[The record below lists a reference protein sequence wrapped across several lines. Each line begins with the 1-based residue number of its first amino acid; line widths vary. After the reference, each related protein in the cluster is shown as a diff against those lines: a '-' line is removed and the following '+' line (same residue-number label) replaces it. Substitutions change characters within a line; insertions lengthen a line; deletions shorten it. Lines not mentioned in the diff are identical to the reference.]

1 MIGKKSKF
9 EEHERKSS
17 LQVQEDKN
25 REGRT
30 DLAKSAIKRVSGNSK
45 EGADSIESQTFIE
58 TSGDAY
64 DKGEQSDS
72 FIADTIFTN
81 GGGSEEEM
89 EEIPEEIQQ
98 TDPELIPLR
107 SPIEN
112 LKNKLGEGSSNRP
125 IQQNNLDKKLETSGK
140 ETTGGLTILSSLN
153 IKTDTDLLWDE
164 ICNGVKGKNS
174 GIPMGFN
181 RLNKYLGLRK
191 SIYTTIGA
199 SAGCGKTSLVDCA
212 YVLNPYDWYIKN
224 KHKASTNIKFEVIYF
239 SMERKKTYKLAKWLC
254 MKILKEENQL
264 ITTDELLSWQSTLDK
279 RKQELAKFYIDN
291 YFKEMTES
299 GIVTIMDGQQNP
311 TGIYKFM
318 KNHAL
323 TKGKIEEISEFE
335 HRYTPNDDNLI
346 TNVVH
351 DHAGKT
357 KNENIGGKYDKK
369 LSIDKA
375 SEYYC
380 WARDF
385 LGYSPIMI
393 NQFNRTS
400 YQDIQ
405 FARKE
410 GGDPDPTVE
419 YWKDSGNIIE
429 DCDVAISLFN
439 PYKYG
444 LEEYM
449 GYKVND
455 FTDQNGNNKFR
466 GLKIIKNSY
475 GTDNLRIGLGFLGE
489 VSLFKELAKASNI
502 TQKELNSVI
511 NNDYFLG

>member
-9 EEHERKSS
+9 QEHERSK
-17 LQVQEDKN
+17 VQNQQDSDTSCDQNMGQGEGEETTNGNRSEDQN
-25 REGRT
+25 QFPDEPE
-30 DLAKSAIKRVSGNSK
+30 DYSG
-45 EGADSIESQTFIE
+45 ELFEHESQLEFKTKPFQKGQRPQKE
-58 TSGDAY
+58 TYKLGGKSQDLRST
-64 DKGEQSDS
+64 ESDS
-72 FIADTIFTN
+72 GEHEEQRSSGVQNKD
-81 GGGSEEEM
+81 SE
-89 EEIPEEIQQ
+89 
-98 TDPELIPLR
+98 
-107 SPIEN
+107 
-112 LKNKLGEGSSNRP
+112 G
-125 IQQNNLDKKLETSGK
+125 KKTPQ
-140 ETTGGLTILSSLN
+140 IIN
-153 IKTDTDLLWDE
+153 VQPVKTDTDLLWDE
-164 ICNGVKGKNS
+164 ICNGISGKNS

-199 SAGCGKTSLVDCA
+199 AAGCGKTSLVDCA

-224 KHKASTNIKFEVIYF
+224 KFTTKVKFEVIYF

-254 MKILKEENQL
+254 MKVWKEENIL
-264 ITTDELLSWQSTLDK
+264 MTTDELLSWQGTLDK
-279 RKQELAKFYIDN
+279 KKQEVAKFYIDN

-299 GIVTIMDGQQNP
+299 GIVTIIDGQQNP
-311 TGIYKFM
+311 TGIYKYL
-318 KNHAL
+318 KAHAQ

-335 HRYTPNDDNLI
+335 SRYIAKDDNLI

-405 FARKE
+405 FSKKE

-419 YWKDSGNIIE
+419 YWKDSGNVIE

-439 PYKYG
+439 PYKYS

-449 GYKVND
+449 GYQVND
-455 FTDQNGNNKFR
+455 FTDSAGNNKFR

-489 VSLFKELAKASNI
+489 VSLFKELTKSKDI
-502 TQKELNSVI
+502 TQKEINSVI
-511 NNDYFLG
+511 NNDFFL

>member
-9 EEHERKSS
+9 QEHERNKIQNQQDPDTSCNKS
-17 LQVQEDKN
+17 LGQ
-25 REGRT
+25 REGEEIVDGDRSQNQ
-30 DLAKSAIKRVSGNSK
+30 DPFIDEPQDYSGELFK
-45 EGADSIESQTFIE
+45 HESQLEFKTKPYQKGKGYKKE
-58 TSGDAY
+58 TYKLGGKSEDVRSTEPDSSTSPGSG
-64 DKGEQSDS
+64 E
-72 FIADTIFTN
+72 
-81 GGGSEEEM
+81 SEEKK
-89 EEIPEEIQQ
+89 
-98 TDPELIPLR
+98 TGD
-107 SPIEN
+107 
-112 LKNKLGEGSSNRP
+112 GSKRTP
-125 IQQNNLDKKLETSGK
+125 KIIVPQ
-140 ETTGGLTILSSLN
+140 N
-153 IKTDTDLLWDE
+153 IKSDTDLLWDE
-164 ICNGVKGKNS
+164 ICNGVTGKNS
-174 GIPMGFN
+174 GIPMGFS

-199 SAGCGKTSLVDCA
+199 AAGCGKTSLVDCA

-224 KHKASTNIKFEVIYF
+224 KYTSKVQFEVIYF

-254 MKILKEENQL
+254 MKIWKEENIL
-264 ITTDELLSWQSTLDK
+264 MTTDELLSWQGTLDK
-279 RKQELAKFYIDN
+279 KKQEVAKFYIDN

-299 GIVTIMDGQQNP
+299 GIVKIIDGQQNP
-311 TGIYKFM
+311 TGIYKYM
-318 KNHAL
+318 KAHAL
-323 TKGKIEEISEFE
+323 TKGHEEEISEFE
-335 HRYTPNDDNLI
+335 HRYIPDNDNLI

-380 WARDF
+380 WARDY

-405 FARKE
+405 FSKKE

-419 YWKDSGNIIE
+419 YWKDSGNVIE

-439 PYKYG
+439 PYKYS

-449 GYKVND
+449 KYNIND
-455 FTDQNGNNKFR
+455 FTDDKGNNKFR

-489 VSLFKELAKASNI
+489 VSLFKELTKATDI
-502 TQKELNSVI
+502 TTKEINSVI
-511 NNDYFLG
+511 NNDFFL

>member
-9 EEHERKSS
+9 EEHEKQ
-17 LQVQEDKN
+17 LKVQNKQ
-25 REGRT
+25 
-30 DLAKSAIKRVSGNSK
+30 NSK
-45 EGADSIESQTFIE
+45 TRSSPNLSKGKGKTRGSSIESQDTDE
-58 TSGDAY
+58 LL
-64 DKGEQSDS
+64 GEQNNTDELRDV
-72 FIADTIFTN
+72 AEKLTN
-81 GGGSEEEM
+81 RQVTGLEETVEEVSEET
-89 EEIPEEIQQ
+89 IQAERKHSY
-98 TDPELIPLR
+98 TR
-107 SPIEN
+107 SEGKHFGEDGKIHGDNEN
-112 LKNKLGEGSSNRP
+112 SEVGLT
-125 IQQNNLDKKLETSGK
+125 KKLEGSP
-140 ETTGGLTILSSLN
+140 TIIIKN
-153 IKTDTDLLWDE
+153 IIKTDTDLLWDE
-164 ICNGVKGKNS
+164 ICSGVKGKNS

-191 SIYTTIGA
+191 SIYTTVGA
-199 SAGCGKTSLVDCA
+199 AAGCGKTSLVDCA

-224 KHKASTNIKFEVIYF
+224 KHKASCKLKFEVIYF

-254 MKILKEENQL
+254 MKMYKEDNVL
-264 ITTDELLSWQSTLDK
+264 LTTDQLLSWQTTLDK
-279 RKQELAKFYIDN
+279 TNQERAKFYIDY
-291 YFKEMTES
+291 YFKEMMES
-299 GIVTIMDGQQNP
+299 GIVTIIDGQMNP

-318 KNHAL
+318 KAHAL
-323 TKGKIEEISEFE
+323 KRGTEEEISEYE
-335 HRYTPNDDNLI
+335 HRYIPNDDNLI

-357 KNENIGGKYDKK
+357 KNENIGGKYEKK

-380 WARDF
+380 WARDY

-405 FARKE
+405 FTRKE

-439 PYKYG
+439 PYKYS

-449 GYKVND
+449 GYTVND
-455 FTDQNGNNKFR
+455 FTDTLGNNKFR

-489 VSLFKELAKASNI
+489 VGLFKELTKSKEI
-502 TQKELNSVI
+502 SQKEINSVI
-511 NNDYFLG
+511 NNDLFLGF

>member
-9 EEHERKSS
+9 QEHERKSK
-17 LQVQEDKN
+17 VQDQENTDSVGNEEVEEGGRKEISYCPGAQDYLEPPTDEDQLSGELFEHESQLEFK
-25 REGRT
+25 T
-30 DLAKSAIKRVSGNSK
+30 KPKQTTQRVKQEKEKVAGEPSSSRSK
-45 EGADSIESQTFIE
+45 ES
-58 TSGDAY
+58 
-64 DKGEQSDS
+64 DKGESSGVCKGTQAKSVSEDS
-72 FIADTIFTN
+72 
-81 GGGSEEEM
+81 
-89 EEIPEEIQQ
+89 
-98 TDPELIPLR
+98 
-107 SPIEN
+107 
-112 LKNKLGEGSSNRP
+112 SSKQGP
-125 IQQNNLDKKLETSGK
+125 
-140 ETTGGLTILSSLN
+140 TILTSQPV
-153 IKTDTDLLWDE
+153 KTDTDLLWDE

-199 SAGCGKTSLVDCA
+199 AAGCGKTSLVDCA

-224 KHKASTNIKFEVIYF
+224 KYKTNVQFEVIYF

-254 MKILKEENQL
+254 MKIWTEEHIL
-264 ITTDELLSWQSTLDK
+264 MTTDELLSWQSTLSPK
-279 RKQELAKFYIDN
+279 KQEVAKFYIDN

-299 GIVTIMDGQQNP
+299 GIVKIIDGQQNP
-311 TGIYKFM
+311 TGIYKYM
-318 KNHAL
+318 KAHAL
-323 TKGKIEEISEFE
+323 TKGHEVELNEFE
-335 HRYTPNDDNLI
+335 SRYVPNNDNLI

-380 WARDF
+380 WARDY

-405 FARKE
+405 FSRKE
-410 GGDPDPTVE
+410 GADPDPTVE
-419 YWKDSGNIIE
+419 YWKDSGNVIE

-439 PYKYG
+439 PYKYS

-449 GYKVND
+449 GYTIND
-455 FTDQNGNNKFR
+455 FTDASGNNKFR

-489 VSLFKELAKASNI
+489 VSLFKELTKASDI

-511 NNDYFLG
+511 NNDFFLDI

>member
-9 EEHERKSS
+9 EEHERKSKS
-17 LQVQEDKN
+17 QVQDQEN
-25 REGRT
+25 
-30 DLAKSAIKRVSGNSK
+30 LNSTV
-45 EGADSIESQTFIE
+45 GADTRKGQSE
-58 TSGDAY
+58 
-64 DKGEQSDS
+64 KGECSSGTSLDN
-72 FIADTIFTN
+72 IKPGKADTEHEERFVTESLSEL
-81 GGGSEEEM
+81 GQGSEEQI

-98 TDPELIPLR
+98 IEGKYTIPR
-107 SPIEN
+107 STGDSP
-112 LKNKLGEGSSNRP
+112 GES
-125 IQQNNLDKKLETSGK
+125 KGK
-140 ETTGGLTILSSLN
+140 VEQPSEGKGTAPTILTPQN

-199 SAGCGKTSLVDCA
+199 AAGCGKTSLVDCA

-224 KHKASTNIKFEVIYF
+224 KHKATTNVQFEAIYF

-254 MKILKEENQL
+254 MKIWKEEHKL
-264 ITTDELLSWQSTLDK
+264 VTTDELLSWQNTLSPK
-279 RKQELAKFYIDN
+279 IQEMAKFYIDH

-299 GIVTIMDGQQNP
+299 GVVTIIDGQQNP
-311 TGIYKFM
+311 TGIYKFL
-318 KNHAL
+318 KAHAL
-323 TKGKIEEISEFE
+323 KKGKIEEISEFE
-335 HRYTPNDDNLI
+335 HRYVPNNDNLI

-405 FARKE
+405 FAKKE

-419 YWKDSGNIIE
+419 YWKDSGNVIE

-439 PYKYG
+439 PYKYS

-449 GYKVND
+449 GYTVND
-455 FTDQNGNNKFR
+455 FTDASGNNKFR

-489 VSLFKELAKASNI
+489 VSLFKELTKSKEI
-502 TQKELNSVI
+502 SQKELNSVI
-511 NNDYFLG
+511 NNDFFLDF

>member
-9 EEHERKSS
+9 EEHGKNS
-17 LQVQEDKN
+17 LQIQKN
-25 REGRT
+25 
-30 DLAKSAIKRVSGNSK
+30 IN
-45 EGADSIESQTFIE
+45 
-58 TSGDAY
+58 
-64 DKGEQSDS
+64 
-72 FIADTIFTN
+72 
-81 GGGSEEEM
+81 
-89 EEIPEEIQQ
+89 
-98 TDPELIPLR
+98 
-107 SPIEN
+107 
-112 LKNKLGEGSSNRP
+112 GSSNKKVEQGNHKKGKNSINDEAIVERTGEEDVYNRNESGMEETVPEQPEGLEETIEEVEEETINAERKYQILRP
-125 IQQNNLDKKLETSGK
+125 EQQNSGSK
-140 ETTGGLTILSSLN
+140 QTDSVPSQVSIIN
-153 IKTDTDLLWDE
+153 NNKIKTDTDLLWDE

-199 SAGCGKTSLVDCA
+199 AAGCGKTSLVDCA

-224 KHKASTNIKFEVIYF
+224 KHKSGCNVKFEVIYF

-254 MKILKEENQL
+254 MKIWSEEKIL
-264 ITTDELLSWQSTLDK
+264 MTTDELLSWQSTLDK
-279 RKQELAKFYIDN
+279 KKQEVAKFYID
-291 YFKEMTES
+291 YYLQEMTQS
-299 GIVTIMDGQQNP
+299 GIVTILDGQMNP
-311 TGIYKFM
+311 TGIYKYM
-318 KNHAL
+318 KAHAL
-323 TKGKIEEISEFE
+323 QRGHEISISQYED
-335 HRYTPNDDNLI
+335 RYVPNDDNLI
-346 TNVVH
+346 TNVIH

-380 WARDF
+380 WARDY
-385 LGYSPIMI
+385 LGYSPVMI

-405 FARKE
+405 FSKKE

-439 PYKYG
+439 PYKYN

-449 GYKVND
+449 KYQIND
-455 FTDQNGNNKFR
+455 FTDTLGNNKFR

-489 VSLFKELAKASNI
+489 VSLFKELTKSDNI
-502 TQKELNSVI
+502 SQKEINSVL
-511 NNDYFLG
+511 NNDFFLGF

>member
-9 EEHERKSS
+9 EEHERKTSALQDEDSNDQKDGGGTSQETRSS
-17 LQVQEDKN
+17 
-25 REGRT
+25 
-30 DLAKSAIKRVSGNSK
+30 SGSSVNNGDAG
-45 EGADSIESQTFIE
+45 GADSELGLILEPEGKYGT
-58 TSGDAY
+58 
-64 DKGEQSDS
+64 
-72 FIADTIFTN
+72 
-81 GGGSEEEM
+81 EEEI

-98 TDPELIPLR
+98 IG
-107 SPIEN
+107 EN
-112 LKNKLGEGSSNRP
+112 LAHTRPPQQDKSSKEKGS
-125 IQQNNLDKKLETSGK
+125 DKGGK
-140 ETTGGLTILSSLN
+140 SSLENTKTTTIITKQN
-153 IKTDTDLLWDE
+153 IKSDTDLLWDE
-164 ICNGVKGKNS
+164 IQNGVKGKNS

-199 SAGCGKTSLVDCA
+199 AAGCGKTSLVDCA
-212 YVLNPYDWYIKN
+212 YVLNPYDWYVKN
-224 KHKASTNIKFEVIYF
+224 KYKSNVKFEVIYF

-254 MKILKEENQL
+254 MKIWKEEHKL
-264 ITTDELLSWQSTLDK
+264 ITTDELLSWQNTLNP
-279 RKQELAKFYIDN
+279 RLQELAKFYIDN

-299 GIVTIMDGQQNP
+299 GVVTIIDGQQNP

-318 KNHAL
+318 KAHAL
-323 TKGKIEEISEFE
+323 KKGVIEEISEYE
-335 HRYTPNDDNLI
+335 HRYVPNDDNLI

-405 FARKE
+405 FAKKE

-419 YWKDSGNIIE
+419 YWKDSGNVIE

-439 PYKYG
+439 PYKYS

-449 GYKVND
+449 GYTVSD
-455 FTDQNGNNKFR
+455 FTDTGGNNKFR

-489 VSLFKELAKASNI
+489 VSLFKELSKSQDISQVEIN
-502 TQKELNSVI
+502 KVI
-511 NNDYFLG
+511 NNDFFLDF

>member
-9 EEHERKSS
+9 QEHERVSK
-17 LQVQEDKN
+17 VQTKKDK
-25 REGRT
+25 EA
-30 DLAKSAIKRVSGNSK
+30 AKSDGEREERENSPDSQNNNEESGIKN
-45 EGADSIESQTFIE
+45 
-58 TSGDAY
+58 
-64 DKGEQSDS
+64 GEFEVR
-72 FIADTIFTN
+72 FIAEQRFES
-81 GGGSEEEM
+81 GEGSEEQV

-98 TDPELIPLR
+98 IEGKYTLTRPTGEDNRADGKVLLSKPER
-107 SPIEN
+107 
-112 LKNKLGEGSSNRP
+112 
-125 IQQNNLDKKLETSGK
+125 LDKKEEVPISK
-140 ETTGGLTILSSLN
+140 KSQSSAHIINLSK
-153 IKTDTDLLWDE
+153 IKTDTEVLWDE

-199 SAGCGKTSLVDCA
+199 AAGCGKTSLVDCA

-224 KHKASTNIKFEVIYF
+224 KDKKSCNVKFEVIYF

-254 MKILKEENQL
+254 MKIYKEENIL
-264 ITTDELLSWQSTLDK
+264 ITTDELLSWQATLDK
-279 RKQELAKFYIDN
+279 KRQEMAKFYIDN
-291 YFKEMTES
+291 YFEEMTQS
-299 GIVTIMDGQQNP
+299 GIVTIIDGQVNP

-318 KNHAL
+318 KANAL
-323 TKGKIEEISEFE
+323 KKGKEVEVSEFE
-335 HRYTPNDDNLI
+335 NRYIPDDDNLI
-346 TNVVH
+346 TNVIH

-357 KNENIGGKYDKK
+357 KNENIGGKYEKK

-380 WARDF
+380 WARDY

-405 FARKE
+405 YAKKDNS
-410 GGDPDPTVE
+410 DPDPTVE
-419 YWKDSGNIIE
+419 YWKDSGNVIE

-439 PYKYG
+439 PYKYS

-455 FTDQNGNNKFR
+455 FTDSEGNNKFR

-489 VSLFKELAKASNI
+489 VSLFKELTKSDNFS
-502 TQKELNSVI
+502 QKELNAI
-511 NNDYFLG
+511 LNNDFFLGF

>member
-9 EEHERKSS
+9 EEHERKSKVS
-17 LQVQEDKN
+17 DKKDSDSSGDKN
-25 REGRT
+25 LVERDREEEVSSSEAQVDNAGIDEDDFDTSVRFAAET
-30 DLAKSAIKRVSGNSK
+30 EFFEGKRNQKKTQSSSEEVRETKGIPGSVRSGA
-45 EGADSIESQTFIE
+45 EGT
-58 TSGDAY
+58 TSGSSDVE
-64 DKGEQSDS
+64 GETKS
-72 FIADTIFTN
+72 T
-81 GGGSEEEM
+81 
-89 EEIPEEIQQ
+89 
-98 TDPELIPLR
+98 
-107 SPIEN
+107 
-112 LKNKLGEGSSNRP
+112 
-125 IQQNNLDKKLETSGK
+125 
-140 ETTGGLTILSSLN
+140 LSIIVPQN
-153 IKTDTDLLWDE
+153 IKSDTDLLWDE

-199 SAGCGKTSLVDCA
+199 AAGCGKTSLVDCA

-224 KHKASTNIKFEVIYF
+224 QHKSNVKFEVIYF

-254 MKILKEENQL
+254 MKIWTEEHKL
-264 ITTDELLSWQSTLDK
+264 ITTDELLSWQTTLDK
-279 RKQELAKFYIDN
+279 RKQEMAEFYIKN
-291 YFKEMTES
+291 YFEEMIKS
-299 GIVTIMDGQQNP
+299 GIVTIIDGQQNP
-311 TGIYKFM
+311 TGIYKYL
-318 KNHAL
+318 KAHAL
-323 TKGKIEEISEFE
+323 TKGHEEQVNQWET
-335 HRYTPNDDNLI
+335 RYVPDNDNLI

-380 WARDF
+380 WSRDY

-405 FARKE
+405 FSKKE

-419 YWKDSGNIIE
+419 YWKDSGNVIE

-439 PYKYG
+439 PYKYS

-455 FTDQNGNNKFR
+455 FTDDKGNNKFR

-489 VSLFKELAKASNI
+489 VGLFRELTKAQDI
-502 TQKELNSVI
+502 TQKELNNVI
-511 NNDYFLG
+511 NNDFFLGF

>member
-1 MIGKKSKF
+1 MIGKRSKF
-9 EEHERKSS
+9 QDHADKSRS
-17 LQVQEDKN
+17 EVQDQKDEQTVVDTGTGKGN
-25 REGRT
+25 GQ
-30 DLAKSAIKRVSGNSK
+30 KKRSGNRSQVHGGK
-45 EGADSIESQTFIE
+45 SGSDVRTVEDRFDAESQLDSPE
-58 TSGDAY
+58 MVE
-64 DKGEQSDS
+64 EQ
-72 FIADTIFTN
+72 
-81 GGGSEEEM
+81 EEETP
-89 EEIPEEIQQ
+89 ETLEQVEGESTILRPEEFDISNDRPKKDSD
-98 TDPELIPLR
+98 T
-107 SPIEN
+107 
-112 LKNKLGEGSSNRP
+112 GSSP
-125 IQQNNLDKKLETSGK
+125 GVAKDEKSTV
-140 ETTGGLTILSSLN
+140 TILTPNN

-199 SAGCGKTSLVDCA
+199 AAGCGKTSLVDCA

-224 KHKASTNIKFEVIYF
+224 QYKSNVKFEVIYF

-254 MKILKEENQL
+254 MKIWKEEHKL
-264 ITTDELLSWQSTLDK
+264 VTTDELLSWQNTLDPK
-279 RKQELAKFYIDN
+279 IQEIAKFYIDN

-299 GIVTIMDGQQNP
+299 GVVTIIDGQQNP

-318 KNHAL
+318 KTHAL
-323 TKGKIEEISEFE
+323 KKGKIEDISEYE
-335 HRYTPNDDNLI
+335 QRYVPDNDNLI

-405 FARKE
+405 FSKKE

-419 YWKDSGNIIE
+419 YWKDSGNVIE

-439 PYKYG
+439 PYKYS

-449 GYKVND
+449 GYTVND
-455 FTDQNGNNKFR
+455 FTDGAGNNKFR

-489 VSLFKELAKASNI
+489 VSLFKELPKKDDIKPKDLQA
-502 TQKELNSVI
+502 VI
-511 NNDYFLG
+511 NNQYFLDIWK

>member
-9 EEHERKSS
+9 EEHERAKVQDKKNLKTSEGTDVGKRATKKGRSS
-17 LQVQEDKN
+17 NKAQDDSSK
-25 REGRT
+25 
-30 DLAKSAIKRVSGNSK
+30 IKDADRYDSEQHSK
-45 EGADSIESQTFIE
+45 
-58 TSGDAY
+58 
-64 DKGEQSDS
+64 KP
-72 FIADTIFTN
+72 IF
-81 GGGSEEEM
+81 SECEVTEEAV

-98 TDPELIPLR
+98 LAEYAGAVRSAKKDSGNSKEAGVGTEGVSKDQTSDKSQHGKDSNSAKKIAIIIPAH
-107 SPIEN
+107 
-112 LKNKLGEGSSNRP
+112 
-125 IQQNNLDKKLETSGK
+125 
-140 ETTGGLTILSSLN
+140 
-153 IKTDTDLLWDE
+153 IKTDTELLWDE

-181 RLNKYLGLRK
+181 RLNAYLGLRK

-199 SAGCGKTSLVDCA
+199 AAGCGKTSLVDCA

-224 KHKASTNIKFEVIYF
+224 KHNSNVQFEVIYF

-254 MKILKEENQL
+254 LKIWKEEHKL
-264 ITTDELLSWQSTLDK
+264 ITTDELLSWQSKLDSK
-279 RKQELAKFYIDN
+279 KQDMAKFYIDY

-299 GIVTIMDGQQNP
+299 GIVTIIDGQQNP

-318 KNHAL
+318 KAHAL
-323 TKGKIEEISEFE
+323 KKGRIEEISEYE
-335 HRYTPNDDNLI
+335 SKYIADHDNLI

-357 KNENIGGKYDKK
+357 KNENIGGKYEKK

-405 FARKE
+405 FSKKE

-419 YWKDSGNIIE
+419 YWKDSGNVIE

-439 PYKYG
+439 PYKYS

-449 GYKVND
+449 NYTISD
-455 FTDQNGNNKFR
+455 FTDPSGNNKFR

-489 VSLFKELAKASNI
+489 VSLFKELTKSQDI
-502 TQKELNSVI
+502 TQKEINNVI
-511 NNDYFLG
+511 NNDFFL

>member
-1 MIGKKSKF
+1 MSMIGKKSKF
-9 EEHERKSS
+9 QEYERNSTPEVQNEEDCNTSSGNQAGDRSREEGKSCISTPEHSKQSGNQDSEHEERFVAEELSE
-17 LQVQEDKN
+17 L
-25 REGRT
+25 G
-30 DLAKSAIKRVSGNSK
+30 
-45 EGADSIESQTFIE
+45 
-58 TSGDAY
+58 
-64 DKGEQSDS
+64 KG
-72 FIADTIFTN
+72 T
-81 GGGSEEEM
+81 EEEI
-89 EEIPEEIQQ
+89 EEIPEEMQQ
-98 TDPELIPLR
+98 IEGKHTFIIPTGEISR
-107 SPIEN
+107 ESIPNIGRDS
-112 LKNKLGEGSSNRP
+112 KNTSNTVVEKGP
-125 IQQNNLDKKLETSGK
+125 TII
-140 ETTGGLTILSSLN
+140 TTQN
-153 IKTDTDLLWDE
+153 IKSDTDLLWDE

-199 SAGCGKTSLVDCA
+199 AAGCGKTSLVDCA

-224 KHKASTNIKFEVIYF
+224 KHKASTNVKFEVIYF

-254 MKILKEENQL
+254 MKIWKEEQKL
-264 ITTDELLSWQSTLDK
+264 VTTDELLSWQNKLTPK
-279 RKQELAKFYIDN
+279 IQEVAKFYIDN

-299 GIVTIMDGQQNP
+299 GVVTILDGQQNP

-318 KNHAL
+318 KAHAL
-323 TKGKIEEISEFE
+323 KKGKEEEINEYES
-335 HRYTPNDDNLI
+335 RYVPDNDNLI

-369 LSIDKA
+369 LSIDKV

-380 WARDF
+380 WARDY

-405 FARKE
+405 FAKKE

-419 YWKDSGNIIE
+419 YWKDSGNVIE

-439 PYKYG
+439 PYKYS

-449 GYKVND
+449 GYTVND
-455 FTDQNGNNKFR
+455 FTDGSGNNKFR

-489 VSLFKELAKASNI
+489 VSLFKELTRSADIN
-502 TQKELNSVI
+502 QKELNSVI
-511 NNDYFLG
+511 NNDFFLDF

>member
-9 EEHERKSS
+9 EEHERKSRS
-17 LQVQEDKN
+17 SISDQKDLKTSKSTTSGK
-25 REGRT
+25 GRT
-30 DLAKSAIKRVSGNSK
+30 EKS
-45 EGADSIESQTFIE
+45 DSINTNEINNVTIRNKNCEIGDVIE
-58 TSGDAY
+58 LYEDLGRQIT
-64 DKGEQSDS
+64 
-72 FIADTIFTN
+72 
-81 GGGSEEEM
+81 EEEI
-89 EEIPEEIQQ
+89 EEIPEEVQQ
-98 TDPELIPLR
+98 LAGACDTPR
-107 SPIEN
+107 SKSSDSEN
-112 LKNKLGEGSSNRP
+112 S
-125 IQQNNLDKKLETSGK
+125 SGK
-140 ETTGGLTILSSLN
+140 SSTDTGKIEQKTSKVTILTPEN
-153 IKTDTDLLWDE
+153 IKTDTELLWDE

-199 SAGCGKTSLVDCA
+199 AAGCGKTSLVDCA

-224 KHKASTNIKFEVIYF
+224 KDKATTNVKFEAIYF

-254 MKILKEENQL
+254 LKIWKEEHIL
-264 ITTDELLSWQSTLDK
+264 ITTDELLSWQNTLDK
-279 RKQELAKFYIDN
+279 KKQEVAKFYIDN

-299 GIVTIMDGQQNP
+299 GVITIIDGQQNP

-318 KNHAL
+318 KAHAL
-323 TKGKIEEISEFE
+323 KRGKVEEISEFE
-335 HRYTPNDDNLI
+335 NRYIPNDDNLI
-346 TNVVH
+346 TNVIH

-380 WARDF
+380 WARDY

-405 FARKE
+405 FSKKE

-419 YWKDSGNIIE
+419 YWKDSGNVIE

-439 PYKYG
+439 PYKYS

-449 GYKVND
+449 GYKIND
-455 FTDQNGNNKFR
+455 FTDGQGNNKFR

-489 VSLFKELAKASNI
+489 VSLFKELTKSTNI
-502 TQKELNSVI
+502 TGREINSLI
-511 NNDYFLG
+511 NNDFFLDF

>member
-1 MIGKKSKF
+1 MAIGKKSKF
-9 EEHERKSS
+9 DEHER
-17 LQVQEDKN
+17 N
-25 REGRT
+25 
-30 DLAKSAIKRVSGNSK
+30 SGSIQNES
-45 EGADSIESQTFIE
+45 EDSIQKGI
-58 TSGDAY
+58 TSGEKQKINDT
-64 DKGEQSDS
+64 GEIKTSGENDIYPGCEYS
-72 FIADTIFTN
+72 EECFTHSADMEYLEQPGEKEVKTSSSKTEQDTKKHSISGQNSIEISKVPTIITFTN
-81 GGGSEEEM
+81 S
-89 EEIPEEIQQ
+89 
-98 TDPELIPLR
+98 TK
-107 SPIEN
+107 S
-112 LKNKLGEGSSNRP
+112 
-125 IQQNNLDKKLETSGK
+125 
-140 ETTGGLTILSSLN
+140 
-153 IKTDTDLLWDE
+153 DTDLLWDE

-174 GIPMGFN
+174 GIPMGFH

-199 SAGCGKTSLVDCA
+199 AAGCGKTSLVDCA

-224 KHKASTNIKFEVIYF
+224 KHKSSVKFEVIYF

-254 MKILKEENQL
+254 MKIWQEERIL
-264 ITTDELLSWQSTLDK
+264 MTTDELLSWQTTLDK
-279 RKQELAKFYIDN
+279 RKQEVAKFYIDN

-299 GIVTIMDGQQNP
+299 GIITIIDGQQNP
-311 TGIYKFM
+311 TGIYKFLHE
-318 KNHAL
+318 HAL
-323 TKGKIEEISEFE
+323 KNGKEQQINQYEK
-335 HRYTPNDDNLI
+335 RYTPNDDNLI

-369 LSIDKA
+369 LTIDKV

-405 FARKE
+405 YSKKE

-419 YWKDSGNIIE
+419 YWKDSGNVIE

-439 PYKYG
+439 PYKYN

-449 GYKVND
+449 SYNISD
-455 FTDQNGNNKFR
+455 FTEPGGANKFR

-489 VSLFKELAKASNI
+489 ISLFKELTKAENI

-511 NNDYFLG
+511 NNDFFLNL